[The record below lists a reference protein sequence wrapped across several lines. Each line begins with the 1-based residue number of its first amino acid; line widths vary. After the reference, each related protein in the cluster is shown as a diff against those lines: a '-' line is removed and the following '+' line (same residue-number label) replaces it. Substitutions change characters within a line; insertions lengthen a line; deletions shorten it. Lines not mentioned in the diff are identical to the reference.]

1 MRPPKITL
9 LDGGMGQEL
18 RRRST
23 RPATPLWSAQV
34 MLDEPELVV
43 AVHRDF
49 IDAGAEV
56 ITANTYVATPPRL
69 ARDGQEAWL
78 ESLHT
83 AALDAAHQACQD
95 SPHSVR
101 IAGCLPPLVASYHAE
116 LVPDDDTCLRDY
128 RRLVAAQAA
137 RVDLFICETMSL
149 TREAMAATR
158 AAKESGLPVWTAF
171 SVDDQNGTHLR
182 SGESLAQA
190 ANAVVA
196 AGADALLL
204 NCSTPEAV
212 TTALSMLAELNAPF
226 GAYANGF
233 EAAANLPA
241 GGTVDALNAR
251 QELTPTAYADYAAR
265 WVAQG
270 ATIIGG
276 CCEIGPRHIE
286 AIKER
291 LIKREGL

>member
-1 MRPPKITL
+1 MKTTNITL

-18 RRRST
+18 RRRSN
-23 RPATPLWSAQV
+23 RPVTPLWSAQV

-49 IDAGAEV
+49 IQAGAQV
-56 ITANTYVATPPRL
+56 ITANTYVATPQRL
-69 ARDGQEAWL
+69 ARDGQAEWL
-78 ESLHT
+78 EPLHE
-83 AALDAAHQACQD
+83 AALDAAHQARNETEQ
-95 SPHSVR
+95 SGR
-101 IAGCLPPLVASYHAE
+101 IAGCLPPLVASYHADV
-116 LVPDDDTCLRDY
+116 VPDDATCLRDY

-149 TREAMAATR
+149 TREALAATR
-158 AAKESGLPVWTAF
+158 AGKESGLPVWTAF
-171 SVDDQNGTHLR
+171 SVDDRNGAQLR
-182 SGESLAQA
+182 SGEPLAQA
-190 ANAVVA
+190 TDAAVK
-196 AGADALLL
+196 AGADAVLI

-212 TTALSMLAELNAPF
+212 STALITLAKLNVPF

-233 EAAANLPA
+233 KAAANLSP
-241 GGTVDALNAR
+241 GGTVDALSAR
-251 QELTPTAYADYAAR
+251 EELTPAAYADYAER
-265 WVAQG
+265 WIERG

-291 LIKREGL
+291 LLV